1 MPSEVDNGAQGGPV
15 DVFAFTLRLPTDTH
29 YMLECESCLPRLVLQ
44 ATDGTI
50 LKRTHG
56 STRAEFRVPLK
67 PGSYEISAASVA
79 GRGGAY
85 QLAISAGLELSPTL
99 QTFTAVATRQ
109 KGTKTIKTEVLLRIG
124 WDTITLQ
131 DSNSDDIV
139 KTFKADE
146 ILSINSATTHGT
158 DVAGALLPGPA
169 FSSQDNQRVTI
180 RTSAESV
187 ALDVGAKQYP
197 LVVSELERVTRKK

>member
-1 MPSEVDNGAQGGPV
+1 
-15 DVFAFTLRLPTDTH
+15 
-29 YMLECESCLPRLVLQ
+29 MLECESCLPRLVLQ
-44 ATDGTI
+44 GTDGTI
-50 LKRTHG
+50 LKRIHG

-67 PGSYEISAASVA
+67 PGSYEISAASFA

-85 QLAISAGLELSPTL
+85 QLAISAGLELYPTL
-99 QTFTAVATRQ
+99 QTFIAVATRQ
-109 KGTKTIKTEVLLRIG
+109 KGTKTSKTEVLLRIG

-131 DSNSDDIV
+131 DSSSDEIV

-158 DVAGALLPGPA
+158 DVAGAPLLGAA
-169 FSSQDNQRVTI
+169 FSPQDNQRVTI
-180 RTSAESV
+180 RTSDESV

-197 LVVSELERVTRKK
+197 LVVSELERLTRKK